1 MGELTKDELLT
12 EFAGQGYDQQWVYD
26 QVNIWLARGDG
37 IAVYRNEDLGH
48 LDVGLIKIVSFGSPE
63 AQLED
68 PEPPTQLPDIGGEIN
83 WRYQLHGTYRGE
95 ALP

>member
-1 MGELTKDELLT
+1 MAELTKDQVLT
-12 EFAGQGYDQQWVYD
+12 EFSEHGYDQQWVYD

-37 IAVYRNEDLGH
+37 IAIYRNEDLGH
-48 LDVGLIKIVSFGSPE
+48 VDVGLIQIVSYGSAE

-68 PEPPTQLPDIGGEIN
+68 AEPPEQLPDIGGAIN
-83 WRYQLHGTYRGE
+83 WRYRLHGTYKGE